1 RHVTYT
7 AVGLIHFSLVAGFN
21 SPKFT
26 KVLTSTGY
34 LAGNGTKV
42 RVYETGQFVTDVMQS
57 IEHLRP
63 GTGVA
68 WKSIVQVR
76 LLHSQVRCR
85 LTQLSKA
92 HAKYYS
98 IEYHG

>member
-1 RHVTYT
+1 RHVTYIS
-7 AVGLIHFSLVAGFN
+7 VGLLHFTLAAGFN
-21 SPKFT
+21 SPRFA

-42 RVYETGQFVTDVMQS
+42 RIHETGQFVTDVMRS

-76 LLHSQVRCR
+76 LLHSQ
-85 LTQLSKA
+85 
-92 HAKYYS
+92 
-98 IEYHG
+98 